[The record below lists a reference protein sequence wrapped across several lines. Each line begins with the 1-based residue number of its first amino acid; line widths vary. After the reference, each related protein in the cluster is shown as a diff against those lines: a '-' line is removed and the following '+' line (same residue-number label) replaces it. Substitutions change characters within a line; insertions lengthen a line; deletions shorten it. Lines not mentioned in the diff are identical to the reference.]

1 METMPINNTQDN
13 QFQPVL
19 FIPVKNVITDNINHD
34 GTFWGIRFPVLS
46 SSFHQAAINVIEE
59 YLENSRDPVLEA
71 ALQGFHLAAVVYAV
85 IVKIDR
91 ESVKHKLVFW
101 Y

>member
-1 METMPINNTQDN
+1 MVTMPINNPQDN

-19 FIPVKNVITDNINHD
+19 FIPVKNVITDNVNHD
-34 GTFWGIRFPVLS
+34 GTFWGLRFPVLS

-59 YLENSRDPVLEA
+59 HLENSRDPVLKA
-71 ALQGFHLAAVVYAV
+71 ALQRFDLAVVVYTV

-91 ESVKHKLVFW
+91 ESVKHK
-101 Y
+101 